1 MSSLS
6 NTPFAINCIRIL
18 EQEKAKMI
26 ALLKNTSVGDKW
38 IIIISTINDLAST
51 KYIFNKKKIL
61 TSLGLKVKVKK
72 EFKITASELTSLIEK
87 LNSDDNV
94 LGIIIQYPVVTR
106 NRASI
111 INLINPFKDLDAL
124 HDFWFEQTKL
134 NKKKDQ
140 LLMPPTAYAIKQIL
154 EDKKPYE
161 RLLQLKNKQLNI
173 KVVQKILTNQILKI
187 HVIGRSQLTGMPII
201 TYLKNA
207 KHMVTS
213 ADINTDASK
222 KITRIKKADIVICTA
237 GGENIIDEKI
247 LKNGQI
253 IIDFGR
259 FYKNNKP
266 FGSINN
272 NQLPYG
278 VIHTTLFKGTGY
290 ATLAGLIHNIR
301 ISIERKL
308 WRRKWK

>member
-6 NTPFAINCIRIL
+6 NAPFAINCIRIL
-18 EQEKAKMI
+18 EQEKANLMT
-26 ALLKNTSVGDKW
+26 LLKNASYGSQW

-61 TSLGLKVKVKK
+61 TSLGLKIKVKN
-72 EFKITASELTSLIEK
+72 EFKITAPELTSLIKK
-87 LNSDDNV
+87 LNVDDNV
-94 LGIIIQYPVVTR
+94 LGIIVQYPVVTK

-124 HDFWFEQTKL
+124 HDYWFEQTKL
-134 NKKKDQ
+134 NTKNEEI
-140 LLMPPTAYAIKQIL
+140 LMPPTAYAIKRIL

-161 RLLQLKNKQLNI
+161 KLLQLKNNQLNI
-173 KVVQKILTNQILKI
+173 KVVKKILTNQKLKI
-187 HVIGRSQLTGMPII
+187 HVIGRSQLTGRPII

-207 KHMVTS
+207 KHTVTS
-213 ADINTDASK
+213 ADINTAASK
-222 KITRIKKADIVICTA
+222 KITRIKEADMVICTA
-237 GGENIIDEKI
+237 GGENIIDEQI

-259 FYKNNKP
+259 FYKNNIT

-272 NQLPYG
+272 NKLPYG

-290 ATLAGLIHNIR
+290 ATLAGLVHNIG
-301 ISIERKL
+301 ICIERKL

>member
-6 NTPFAINCIRIL
+6 NASFAINCIRIL
-18 EQEKAKMI
+18 EQEKAKLMAI
-26 ALLKNTSVGDKW
+26 LQNKSFESKW
-38 IIIISTINDLAST
+38 IIIVSTINDLAST
-51 KYIFNKKKIL
+51 KYIFNKKQIL
-61 TSLGLKVKVKK
+61 TSLGLKVQVKK
-72 EFKITASELTSLIEK
+72 EFKITASELTSLIKK
-87 LNSDDNV
+87 LNVDDNV
-94 LGIIIQYPVVTR
+94 LGIIVQYPVITK

-124 HDFWFEQTKL
+124 HDFWFQQAKL
-134 NKKKDQ
+134 NKKNGE
-140 LLMPPTAYAIKQIL
+140 LLIPPTAYAIKRIL

-161 RLLQLKNKQLNI
+161 KLLQLKNSQLNI
-173 KVVQKILTNQILKI
+173 EVVKKILNNQILRI

-201 TYLKNA
+201 TYLKKA

-213 ADINTDASK
+213 ADINTVASK
-222 KITRIKKADIVICTA
+222 KITRIKEADMVICTA
-237 GGENIIDEKI
+237 GGENIIDEQI